1 MSDLTTAARPYAR
14 AVFERAEQSG
24 KLGEWSDMLG
34 FMSGIASNDQVVELL
49 ASPRMAKQ
57 SGADAFIKLA
67 DGKLNKE
74 AENLVSMLAEN
85 DRLSLLPEMSV
96 IYEVLK
102 DEAEGSVEAIVTTA
116 KKLTPTAKKLTQAE
130 EKSISDA
137 LGKRLGRKVKLKVSV
152 DDALLGG
159 AIIQAGDLVID
170 GSLRG
175 RLSKMTSV
183 VAN

>member
-1 MSDLTTAARPYAR
+1 MSELTTAARPYAR
-14 AVFERAEQSG
+14 AVFEMAENTG

-34 FMSGIASNDQVVELL
+34 FMSGIANNEQVVELL
-49 ASPRMAKQ
+49 ASPKMAKQ

-67 DGKLNKE
+67 DGKLNDE

-85 DRLSLLPEMSV
+85 NRLSLLPEMSS

-102 DEAEGSVEAIVTTA
+102 DEAEGSVEAIVTA
-116 KKLTPTAKKLTQAE
+116 AKKLTQAE

-175 RLSKMTSV
+175 RLSKMTSAV
-183 VAN
+183 TN